1 MLLYYILYVVVT
13 IYIIFCYIVNIN
25 VVVNLLYDI
34 YCVMILS
41 LLQFKEIICIAGF
54 FWMNKYA
61 PHQKVLK

>member
-1 MLLYYILYVVVT
+1 MYYMLLYYILYVVVT

-54 FWMNKYA
+54 F
-61 PHQKVLK
+61 LDE